1 MNARTSI
8 LAAANPLYGRYNVDK
23 KATENI
29 NLPAALL
36 SRFDLLFLI
45 LDKPNMQDDLR
56 LAKHV
61 SYVHMHNTHPPLES
75 NDDIIGTEQLKHCIA
90 LARTFNPVLPAD
102 VANYLVD
109 TYIMLRERIE
119 ETADFQ
125 YVSARSLLSIIRLA
139 SALARLRF
147 SNQVVMGDV
156 DEAIRLSDV
165 SKASLLNSTNGKK
178 VYVPLFTILMSS
190 DPLSAI
196 YETILNMSKSGDGQF
211 EMELKY
217 GDILD
222 KVKAK
227 GFSEEAL
234 NQCIVQNEDH
244 DIWVRTAN
252 GSKLKWMLIE

>member
-8 LAAANPLYGRYNVDK
+8 LAAANPLYGRYNTDK

-75 NDDIIGTEQLKHCIA
+75 NDDIIETEQLKHCIA
-90 LARTFNPVLPAD
+90 LARTFNPILPRD
-102 VANYLVD
+102 VADYLVD

-165 SKASLLNSTNGKK
+165 SKASLLNSTNAKK
-178 VYVPLFTILMSS
+178 VYVSTIYPNPS

-196 YETILNMSKSGDGQF
+196 YETILNMSKSSDGF

-227 GFSEEAL
+227 GFSEEML
-234 NQCIVQNEDH
+234 NACIVQNEDH
-244 DIWVRTAN
+244 DIWVRTAG